1 MVTEDSLEQSM
12 DRVVKRYSS
21 LFRLPSE
28 RKVLLLSALS
38 CVGGLLLST
47 VALFPSLKGLTY
59 GVLLGIAIFSISLAA
74 DYAASTLI
82 LKRGTIY
89 TFRRTMAL
97 SLSCWAIWLLFIF
110 LGAGLTVSLGS
121 QEWWIRFCLMG
132 LSVAIM
138 LRLVV
143 FSSTSTMSH
152 ARLLAASFLQPF
164 LCIVPFLVFWTEI
177 GNSITLRVPA
187 FLLFSVVVALV
198 STFTFLHFLDNVGK
212 RALGVRSLSLF
223 RAFMLNWVLGLNA
236 PFEQLLEELGE
247 KRDVEA
253 CLLKF
258 ASAKPKAVIVVPSI
272 HPGPFKNVGSSLLP
286 SLLKASLE
294 KQLGYVACVPH
305 GLLGHEFDLAS
316 QRQNEKVIEQVVASA
331 RNLKVSETK
340 ASPFVKVTNGLAT
353 ACCQVF
359 DKSAIISFTMAPKTI
374 EDLPEEIGLFVQHE
388 AERKGLSFCAVVNA
402 HNSIDGTAEM
412 RDSLESLKDVA
423 AKCLEKVVSL
433 EQFRLEV
440 GAATVAPKEF
450 TLEDGMGPGGI
461 TAVVVKCGGQ
471 KAAYVVIDG
480 NNMVSGLREEILS
493 ALKSMGVEEGEVFT
507 TDTHS
512 VSALILGGHGYH
524 PVGEVM
530 DREKLVGYVKEA
542 VRSATSD
549 LEPVRASCSGIKVAD
564 VTVLGAKQ
572 LETLCSLI
580 DKTVQTA
587 KKIVAPIF
595 VTAGLLL
602 MLFLLFV

>member
-1 MVTEDSLEQSM
+1 MLTEDSLKQSM

-21 LFRLPSE
+21 LFRLPSA
-28 RKVLLLSALS
+28 RKVFLLSALS
-38 CVGGLLLST
+38 CVGGGLLST

-59 GVLLGIAIFSISLAA
+59 GFLLGLAVFSASLAA

-89 TFRRTMAL
+89 NLRRTMAL
-97 SLSCWAIWLLFIF
+97 SLFCWAIWLLFIF
-110 LGAGLTVSLGS
+110 LGAGLTSLLGL

-132 LSVAIM
+132 FSATIM

-143 FSSTSTMSH
+143 FSSTSAMSYG
-152 ARLLAASFLQPF
+152 RFLAASFLQPF
-164 LCIVPFLVFWTEI
+164 LCIVPFLTFWTGI

-187 FLLFSVVVALV
+187 FLLFSAFVALV

-212 RALGVRSLSLF
+212 RALGMQSLSLF

-272 HPGPFKNVGSSLLP
+272 HPGPFKNIGSSLLP
-286 SLLKASLE
+286 SLLKTSLE
-294 KQLGYVACVPH
+294 KQLGCVACVPH

-331 RNLKVSETK
+331 RSLEVSEAR

-359 DKSAIISFTMAPKTI
+359 GKSVIISFTMAPKTI
-374 EDLPEEIGLFVQHE
+374 EDLPKEIGLFVRDE
-388 AERKGLSFCAVVNA
+388 AERRGLSFCAVVNA

-412 RDSLESLKDVA
+412 QDSLESLKDVA
-423 AKCLEKVVSL
+423 TKCLEKVVSL
-433 EQFRLEV
+433 KQLPFEV

-461 TAVVVKCGGQ
+461 TAVVVKCGEQ

-493 ALKSMGVEEGEVFT
+493 ALKSMGVDEGEVFT

-530 DREKLVGYVKEA
+530 DREKLVGYIKEA
-542 VRSATSD
+542 ARTATSD

-572 LETLCSLI
+572 LETICLLI

-587 KKIVAPIF
+587 KKIIAPIF

-602 MLFLLFV
+602 MLFLWFV

>member
-38 CVGGLLLST
+38 CVGGPMLST
-47 VALFPSLKGLTY
+47 VALFPSLKGLIY
-59 GVLLGIAIFSISLAA
+59 GVLLGIVVFSASLAA

-97 SLSCWAIWLLFIF
+97 SLFCWAIWLLFIF
-110 LGAGLTVSLGS
+110 LGAGLTVLLGS

-132 LSVAIM
+132 FSVAIM

-143 FSSTSTMSH
+143 FSSTSAMSY
-152 ARLLAASFLQPF
+152 ARFLAASFLQPF
-164 LCIVPFLVFWTEI
+164 LCIVPFLVFWTGI

-258 ASAKPKAVIVVPSI
+258 ALAKPKAVIVVPSI

-286 SLLKASLE
+286 SLLKTSLE
-294 KQLGYVACVPH
+294 EQLGCVACVPH

-316 QRQNEKVIEQVVASA
+316 QGQNEKVIEQVVASA
-331 RNLKVSETK
+331 RSLEVSETK

-359 DKSAIISFTMAPKTI
+359 GKSAIISFTMAPKTI

-388 AERKGLSFCAVVNA
+388 AERRGLSFCAVVNA

-423 AKCLEKVVSL
+423 TKCLEKVTSL
-433 EQFRLEV
+433 EQFRFEV

-461 TAVVVKCGGQ
+461 TAVVVKCGEQ

-530 DREKLVGYVKEA
+530 DRGKLVGYVKEA
-542 VRSATSD
+542 VRRATSD
-549 LEPVRASCSGIKVAD
+549 LEPARASCSGIRVAD
-564 VTVLGAKQ
+564 VMVLGAKQ

-587 KKIVAPIF
+587 KKIIAPIF